1 MSRDTKLVAQ
11 LKRFGANV
19 RRERDRLGLT
29 QEQLAE
35 KSDLHPRALQK
46 IEAGDVDA
54 SISTLLKL
62 QRSLKCRWEDLLGKP

>member
-1 MSRDTKLVAQ
+1 M
-11 LKRFGANV
+11 
-19 RRERDRLGLT
+19 LT

-54 SISTLLKL
+54 SLSTLLRIQKA
-62 QRSLKCRWEDLLGKP
+62 LKCAWEDLLGRA